1 MNRSKSQLKQSRSRL
16 AIYLYLLKTLK
27 NSSKMIELIKR
38 EIHILQ
44 QATHPNVVK
53 LFDVARTPN
62 YLYLFLEY
70 CNDGDLKKYLQGK
83 TSKRLSEVEAVII
96 LKHIVE
102 GFKKLYQL
110 KIIHRDIKPA
120 NILLHNGTAKITDF
134 GFARIIES
142 EMNDPSYFSR
152 VGSPLYMAPQIL
164 EGQPFSSKCDI
175 WSLGVMLFEMLYG
188 KTPWEG
194 DS

>member
-1 MNRSKSQLKQSRSRL
+1 
-16 AIYLYLLKTLK
+16 
-27 NSSKMIELIKR
+27 
-38 EIHILQ
+38 
-44 QATHPNVVK
+44 VK

-62 YLYLFLEY
+62 YLYIFLEY
-70 CNDGDLKKYLQGK
+70 CNDGDLKKYLMSK
-83 TSKRLSEVEAVII
+83 PAKRLSEVEAVII

-102 GFKKLYQL
+102 GFRKLFQL

-194 DS
+194 DSQYNLLQAIKKQPLKFPPTPAKSDKIKDLITHMLQLTEKV